1 MGRNE
6 WIFYTDEVKD
16 YPVLIVSALK
26 IRISIHCC
34 IVDSPSVGPQRQD
47 ATRRAK
53 CPTEKGGGKGSFTHR
68 WLFPAS
74 FPSSASSSF
83 PRKYTEEHIKCGS
96 STHAH

>member
-6 WIFYTDEVKD
+6 WNFYTDEVKE

-26 IRISIHCC
+26 IIISLHRCV
-34 IVDSPSVGPQRQD
+34 VDGASNSPQRR
-47 ATRRAK
+47 AAARRAT
-53 CPTEKGGGKGSFTHR
+53 CPMDREGGKGSFTHR

-74 FPSSASSSF
+74 SPSSASSSF